1 MQDRKTLINSRGI
14 IGLAI
19 IIAILVV
26 PAYALV
32 STAPVRPAV
41 VAFMNLEKVFNN
53 VSMREKAEDGLKD
66 LEAKLKAQLNE
77 KTAEVQMLQEN
88 ADNYEKGSPKY
99 MDAMQ
104 ASLDAA
110 SKMSAFSE
118 FIGYKLDAMMAEQ
131 RIQIYDEI
139 ILAATEFAEQHAIDF
154 IIMDDSSIDLQ
165 LGTDMQ
171 IKQQMTTRRIVY
183 ANEALDITSELI
195 QWINTR

>member
-1 MQDRKTLINSRGI
+1 
-14 IGLAI
+14 
-19 IIAILVV
+19 
-26 PAYALV
+26 
-32 STAPVRPAV
+32 
-41 VAFMNLEKVFNN
+41 
-53 VSMREKAEDGLKD
+53 MREKAEDGLKD

-110 SKMSAFSE
+110 SRMNAFSK
-118 FIGYKLDAMMAEQ
+118 FMGYKLDAMMAEQ

-139 ILAATEFAEQHAIDF
+139 LLAAIEFAEQHAIDF

-183 ANEALDITSELI
+183 ANEALDISDDLT

>member
-1 MQDRKTLINSRGI
+1 MQEQKTLINSRGI

-26 PAYALV
+26 PAYAIL
-32 STAPVRPAV
+32 STAPTRPAV

-53 VSMREKAEDGLKD
+53 VDLRNEAETGLQD
-66 LEAKLKAQLNE
+66 LEAKLKAQLDV
-77 KTAEVQMLQEN
+77 KTAEVQMLQDN
-88 ADNYEKGSPKY
+88 ADIYEKGSAKY

-104 ASLDAA
+104 ESLDAA
-110 SKMSAFSE
+110 SKMSAFID
-118 FIGYKLDAMMAEQ
+118 FMTYKLDATMAKQ

-154 IIMDDSSIDLQ
+154 IIMDDSSIELQ

-183 ANEALDITSELI
+183 ANESLDITDELI